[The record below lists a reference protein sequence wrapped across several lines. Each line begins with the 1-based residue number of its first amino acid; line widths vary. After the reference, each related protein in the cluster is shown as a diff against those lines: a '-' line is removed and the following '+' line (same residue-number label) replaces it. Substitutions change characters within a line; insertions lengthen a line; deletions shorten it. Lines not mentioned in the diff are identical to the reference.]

1 MSWLSKAF
9 GFSGSPQTAANQ
21 YLNQITPQAQQAY
34 NPYIQQG
41 QQAGQQLGGQYNRL
55 MTDPTGFIDE
65 IMGKYKGSE
74 GYKSRQSEL
83 MSQLNNTAA
92 AGGFAGTPYAQKQ
105 VGDMTNNL
113 MNQDQQQYLQ
123 NALGAYNTGLGGEQG
138 FQNQG
143 FQATQGLNDITSGA
157 LNQQGGLAFNAV
169 NNKNMGNAQLMQ
181 ALMSALGGGL
191 NFGTNATGQLFGH
204 KLWG

>member
-9 GFSGSPQTAANQ
+9 GFSGSPASAANQ

-41 QQAGQQLGGQYNRL
+41 QQSGQQLGGQYNRL
-55 MTDPTGFIDE
+55 MTDPTGFIDD

-74 GYKSRQSEL
+74 GYKSRQAEL
-83 MSQLNNTAA
+83 ASQLNNTAA
-92 AGGFAGTPYAQKQ
+92 AGGFAGTPYNQKL

-113 MNQDQQQYLQ
+113 MSQDQQQYLQ
-123 NALGAYNTGLGGEQG
+123 NALGAYGQGLSGNQG

-143 FQATQGLNDITSGA
+143 FEAMKGLNDISSNA
-157 LNQQGGLAFNAV
+157 LNQQGGLAYNEM
-169 NNKNMGNAQLMQ
+169 NNKNMQGSQFMQ
-181 ALMSALGGGL
+181 ALMQALGGGL
-191 NFGTNATGQLFGH
+191 NFATNPTGQLFGH
-204 KLWG
+204 KFWG